1 MPRKHVGDIMPPR
14 GSKLGWL
21 TGLATALSLFACYGT
36 LAVIGVL
43 GAIGIAIALD
53 EALWA
58 GVIVAFAAL
67 AVGGLG
73 LGLLRHRQPWPFLI
87 GVLGAMAI
95 GYAMY
100 VQYDRSIELSGFVSL
115 CLAAFWDWRLR
126 RVPAPKVWT
135 PI

>member
-1 MPRKHVGDIMPPR
+1 MSPGR
-14 GSKLGWL
+14 SKLGWL
-21 TGLATALSLFACYGT
+21 AGLAAALSLFACYGT
-36 LAVIGVL
+36 LAVIAAL

-58 GVIVAFAAL
+58 GTIVAFAVL

-73 LGLLRHRQPWPFLI
+73 LGMFRHRQPWAFLI
-87 GVLGAMAI
+87 GALGAAAI

-100 VQYDRSIELSGFVSL
+100 MQYDRSIELSGFVLL
-115 CLAAFWDWRLR
+115 CFAALWDWRLR
-126 RVPAPKVWT
+126 RVPRPRART